1 MPEHVVGSNL
11 NPEPAGGP
19 ASPLPLVLVRNPR
32 ARRYILRVTRD
43 GQVRITIPRGGNESF
58 ARRFAAEKRDW
69 IDWHRQ
75 RQIDRA
81 QTPNHWEVGTLV
93 WYRGAR
99 IPLELRDATGWLG
112 DLRIEVRPGTKD
124 WRPAVI
130 KALHRVAQVEL
141 PALVIHE
148 ARRWGTPI
156 RRVSVRNQRTRW
168 GSCSRK
174 GTISLNWRLVQAP
187 LMVRDYL
194 IVHELAHVREMN
206 HSRRFWSL
214 VQEWFPAWASAEEW
228 LRRHGREL
236 LD

>member
-1 MPEHVVGSNL
+1 M
-11 NPEPAGGP
+11 
-19 ASPLPLVLVRNPR
+19 
-32 ARRYILRVTRD
+32 TRD
-43 GQVRITIPRGGNESF
+43 GQVRITIPRGGTESF

-69 IDWHRQ
+69 IEGQLHRH
-75 RQIDRA
+75 IARA
-81 QTPNHWEVGTLV
+81 QTRNHWETGTLV
-93 WYRGAR
+93 WYRGVR
-99 IPLELRDATGWLG
+99 VPLAWQDATGWLG
-112 DLRIEVRPGTKD
+112 DLRIEVPPGTTD

-130 KALHRVAQVEL
+130 RALRIVAQEEL
-141 PALVIHE
+141 PALVIQE
-148 ARRWGTPI
+148 ARRLGTPI

-206 HSRRFWSL
+206 HSHRFWSL
-214 VQEWFPAWASAEEW
+214 VQNWYPGWALAEQW